1 MKSKEP
7 KKPEAVKSAVVA
19 ERLVT
24 LSKQATPYMTK
35 AANLHIRSQEDYQS
49 LAATLAKIKDIRKI
63 AVEEK
68 EKFTKPLNE
77 LLRTTNAH
85 FKPFLDKIDA
95 LEATKKNEMVKYL
108 NAQEAKT
115 AKLQERFDSGEIK
128 KVSTLL
134 GKQAELHT
142 TSEDA
147 SVRHVKVVEVTDE
160 KKIPREYLVPN
171 LVAIKN
177 ALLQGVTVPG
187 AKIVEQKSIAI

>member
-1 MKSKEP
+1 MKKQPRIEP
-7 KKPEAVKSAVVA
+7 VKSAVVA

-35 AANLHIRSQEDYQS
+35 AANLQIRTQDDYQS

-95 LEATKKNEMVKYL
+95 LETSKKAEMLKYL
-108 NAQEAKT
+108 DAQEQKQL
-115 AKLQERFDSGEIK
+115 KVQERFDSGEIK

-147 SVRHVKVVEVTDE
+147 SVRRLKVVEITDE
-160 KKIPREYLVPN
+160 NKIPREYTIPN
-171 LVAIKN
+171 LAAIKN
-177 ALLQGVTVPG
+177 ALLQGVVVPG
-187 AKIVEQKSIAI
+187 ARIVEQKSIAI

>member
-1 MKSKEP
+1 MKA
-7 KKPEAVKSAVVA
+7 KKPEVLKSVVA

-35 AANLHIRSQEDYQS
+35 AANLQIRTQSDYQA
-49 LAATLAKIKDIRKI
+49 LAATLSKIKEIRKI

-95 LEATKKNEMVKYL
+95 LEATKKGEMVKYL
-108 NAQEAKT
+108 DAQEIKTEKIQAK
-115 AKLQERFDSGEIK
+115 FDSGEIK

-134 GKQAELHT
+134 GKTTQLQT
-142 TSEDA
+142 TSDDA
-147 SVRHVKVVEVTDE
+147 SVRRLKVVEITDE
-160 KKIPREYLVPN
+160 RKLPREYMVPN
-171 LVAIKN
+171 LVAIKA
-177 ALLQGVTVPG
+177 ALLAGETIAG
-187 AKIVEQKSIAI
+187 ARIVEQKSIAI